1 MIRRLLFSACALA
14 LLAACQPTVLT
25 QPVAVATTPAGA
37 TVKADDGQ
45 TCQTP
50 CQVTLTRNADHAL
63 TISKDGFRQQS
74 ILVHRQYQSDRVM
87 ARAVNDG
94 VQSGQFFK
102 NPYMGI
108 NSGVQSL
115 DEQEKT
121 GEAYV
126 LVPSAVNVALI
137 PEGGGASAAMPGL
150 EAMDATDHGW
160 FGRTLETLATGQS
173 QSWTN
178 AGTGLRYTLFPGPAR
193 QENGAWV
200 RSFTLRIANAGGAV
214 REVTGQAAR
223 AGAGQWN
230 PEAAAPAGGAASPGG
245 AGDVTSVQPP
255 GMDPGAAAAG
265 AAVGAAS
272 AVSVPV
278 VTGKDSSSHTSTS
291 TSPDG
296 SSTTTKTTKSSVKG
310 SVSVNPGAVLQDILE
325 MEGAGTGQ

>member
-14 LLAACQPTVLT
+14 LLAACQPKVLT

-50 CQVTLTRNADHAL
+50 CQVALTRNADHAL

-87 ARAVNDG
+87 TRAVNDG

-115 DEQEKT
+115 DEQEAT

-137 PEGGGASAAMPGL
+137 PEGGGATAAAAMPGL
-150 EAMDATDHGW
+150 EAMDATDQGW

-200 RSFTLRIANAGGAV
+200 RSFTLRIANAGGAA
-214 REVTGQAAR
+214 REVTGQAVR

-230 PEAAAPAGGAASPGG
+230 PEGSAPAGGAGN
-245 AGDVTSVQPP
+245 VTTAQPP
-255 GMDPGAAAAG
+255 AMDTGAAAAG

-278 VTGKDSSSHTSTS
+278 VSGKDSSSHTSTS